1 MSDIGDALGTA
12 AEGGLF
18 ARAVSGEKGPAR
30 DATGHFAEGQCLNCG
45 TELIGDHCH
54 ECGQKAHLHRTL
66 GAFLHDLLHGALHFE
81 GKTWRT
87 LPELALRPGKLTR
100 RYIEGERRKFVS
112 PMALFLFSVFLMFA
126 VFQAAGLSVPPDIE
140 NTQMAAEVRAIDAI
154 GLARD
159 ELEELPAED
168 AEARA
173 EAEAR
178 IDELEATL
186 EKIKAGEDYEFV
198 DAEGNRAYQQF
209 NLTGL
214 DFIDRT
220 IVKKWRTNPSLMLY
234 KLQANGYKFSWLLI
248 PLSIPFVWLLFAWK
262 RRFRAYDHAIFVT
275 YSIAFMSLLF
285 IAVSLLAVAGL
296 KAGWLVWAVLL
307 IPPIH
312 IYKQLRYAYGLSRLS
327 TIWRLVFLLLFISV
341 VLILF
346 LLILTVLGAF

>member
-1 MSDIGDALGTA
+1 MGTA

-18 ARAVSGEKGPAR
+18 ARAVSAEKGPAR

-54 ECGQKAHLHRTL
+54 DCGQKAHLHRTL

-87 LPELALRPGKLTR
+87 VPELALRPGKLTR
-100 RYIEGERRKFVS
+100 RYIEGERREFVS
-112 PMALFLFSVFLMFA
+112 PMALFLFSVFLMLA

-159 ELEELPAED
+159 ELEDLPAED

-173 EAEAR
+173 EAKAR

-186 EKIKAGEDYEFV
+186 KKIKEGENYEFV

-209 NLTGL
+209 NLAGL

-234 KLQANGYKFSWLLI
+234 KLQANGYKFS
-248 PLSIPFVWLLFAWK
+248 
-262 RRFRAYDHAIFVT
+262 
-275 YSIAFMSLLF
+275 
-285 IAVSLLAVAGL
+285 
-296 KAGWLVWAVLL
+296 
-307 IPPIH
+307 
-312 IYKQLRYAYGLSRLS
+312 
-327 TIWRLVFLLLFISV
+327 
-341 VLILF
+341 
-346 LLILTVLGAF
+346 